1 MNEELRIIISAAT
14 SAAKKNL
21 AEIRKEL
28 KDIGEAAAES
38 SKPIDQAMQ
47 GIRKS
52 TLAAIGGI
60 AALTT
65 AVVTLGHRSL
75 EFQKIQGQL
84 IAGFQS
90 VGLSAKQ
97 AGTTYK
103 ELFGFLGEAD
113 TAAETA
119 NLLARLTQEEANL
132 AEWTKILQGVFA
144 TFPDSLPIEG
154 LAESINHTVKMGKVQ
169 GNLADA
175 LEWSGVSVDAFNAKL
190 ESTISLSEREA
201 MIRGTLNSLYGQAS
215 AIYGQANQ
223 ALIAYNQSQVA
234 VDQALANA
242 TQYVIPLMTALN
254 NLAATLLAVLKPA
267 FEVVAS
273 VIIIFVQWIIAAI
286 KAIGTFFG
294 VFSGKGTKSTEKV
307 SSTLKSVSV
316 GTGNVASGANKVGKA
331 FDNAAKSAEK
341 LRRQTMGFDELN
353 IIQPQQS
360 ASASGGAG
368 SGIGGG
374 GVGAIDI
381 PEISIPEVSEIDLP
395 GLEEFEEKVEQV
407 RKILIPVLTLVGAV
421 TAGLMLWKI
430 TDFISELINLNKFVT
445 LGNDLL
451 KRVGKEGF
459 EAAFGEGS
467 AAKITTA
474 QDRIK
479 SMLGH
484 LKTFGGAVLIVAGAI
499 ALVTGYTDAWV
510 NGIDWKNFALI
521 IGGIAAIVGGVALA
535 FGPMAAAIALVVG
548 GIVAMVIGVK
558 DLITNGYSMQAVL
571 MVAAGAI
578 AVVVGA
584 IWAFNAALLANPI
597 TWIIVA
603 IMALVAVF
611 VILWN
616 ECEAFRNFWI
626 DLWEKAKVL
635 FAAFIDSCQPA
646 IDAFVKMFRELW
658 GMLKEIW
665 KQILGIFKDT
675 WENIMAIWV
684 EAEPFFKAIWEGI
697 KFLFSGAKD
706 VLGSFFKLA
715 WEAIKAIWSVVV
727 SYFAAVWNG
736 IAGIFS
742 VVKNVLQGNWKGA
755 WDAIKSIVGG
765 WNKYFQDVW
774 SAIKKIFSAVK
785 TFFKE
790 TFGAGWDAVKKV
802 FSGVS
807 TFFTNLFNTIKNIFS
822 KIGSAI
828 GNAVSNAFSSAIN
841 WILKKAVNLING
853 FIGSINTAISII
865 NAIPGVN
872 INKLSKLSVPQ
883 LAKGGIVD
891 SATLAVIGERGKEAV
906 LPLENNTG
914 WIDTLADKLAARNS
928 TPTRIVLS
936 VDGRELGYAAIN
948 SINGIT
954 RQTGHLQLALV

>member
-1 MNEELRIIISAAT
+1 MNELSIVIKAVVND
-14 SAAKKNL
+14 AKKGLKEVQKEL
-21 AEIRKEL
+21 AEIEKAAQ
-28 KDIGEAAAES
+28 EASRPVDNAMRAI
-38 SKPIDQAMQ
+38 SKSATIAV
-47 GIRKS
+47 
-52 TLAAIGGI
+52 GGVV
-60 AALTT
+60 ALTT
-65 AVVTLGHRSL
+65 ALVTLGKRSL

-84 IAGFQS
+84 NAGFQS
-90 VGLSAKQ
+90 VGLSAQQ

-103 ELFGFLGEAD
+103 ELFGFLGQAD

-119 NLLARLTQEEANL
+119 NLLARLTQEEESL

-144 TFPDSLPIEG
+144 TFPDSLPIES
-154 LAESINHTVKMGKVQ
+154 LAESINHTAQMAKVE

-175 LEWSGVSVDAFNAKL
+175 LEWVGVSVDAFNAKL
-190 ESTISLSEREA
+190 ETTNSVSEREA
-201 MIRGTLNSLYGQAS
+201 LIRSTLNSLYGQAS
-215 AIYGQANQ
+215 VLYGQANQ

-242 TQYVIPLMTALN
+242 TTYVIPLMTQLN
-254 NLAATLLAVLKPA
+254 NLAATLLSVLKPA
-267 FEVVAS
+267 FETVAS
-273 VIIIFVQWIIAAI
+273 VIIVFVQWIIAAI
-286 KAIGTFFG
+286 KAVGTFFG
-294 VFSGKGTKSTEKV
+294 VFSSKGTSSTEKV
-307 SSTLKSVSV
+307 STTLGGISSTTNK
-316 GTGNVASGANKVGKA
+316 VASGVNKVGGA
-331 FDNAAKSAEK
+331 FDKAAKSAEK

-353 IIQPQQS
+353 IIQPQQTT
-360 ASASGGAG
+360 AASGGAG
-368 SGIGGG
+368 SGGAGGVGGG
-374 GVGAIDI
+374 GIDI
-381 PEISIPEVSEIDLP
+381 PEITIPEVSEIELP
-395 GLEEFEEKVEQV
+395 GLAEFEEKVEKI
-407 RKILIPVLTLVGAV
+407 RKILVPIVTLIGAV
-421 TAGLMLWKI
+421 VAGLLLWKI
-430 TDFISELINLNKFVT
+430 TDFITQFIDLNKFVN
-445 LGNDLL
+445 LANDLL

-467 AAKITTA
+467 AGKITVA

-479 SMLGH
+479 NMVSH
-484 LKTFGGAVLIVAGAI
+484 LKTFGGAVLIIAGTI
-499 ALVTGYTDAWV
+499 ALVKGYTDAWV

-521 IGGIAAIVGGVALA
+521 IGGIAAIVGGIALA
-535 FGPMAAAIALVVG
+535 FGPVAAAIALVVG
-548 GIVAMVIGVK
+548 GIVAMVIGIK

-597 TWIIVA
+597 TWIVVA
-603 IMALVAVF
+603 VMALVAVF
-611 VILWN
+611 IILWN
-616 ECEAFRNFWI
+616 ECEGFRNFWI

-635 FAAFIDSCQPA
+635 FDKFIKSCQPA
-646 IDAFVKMFRELW
+646 IDAFVKMFKELW

-665 KQILGIFKDT
+665 KQILGIFEDV
-675 WENIMAIWV
+675 WENIMAVWV
-684 EAEPFFKAIWEGI
+684 EAKPFFSAIWEAI
-697 KFLFSGAKD
+697 KFLFAGAKD
-706 VLGSFFKLA
+706 VLGAYFKLA
-715 WEAIKAIWSVVV
+715 WEAIKAVWSVVV
-727 SYFAAVWNG
+727 SYFAAVWNS

-742 VVKNVLQGNWKGA
+742 VVKNVLQGNWQGA

-785 TFFKE
+785 TFFKD

-802 FSGVS
+802 FNGVG
-807 TFFTNLFNTIKNIFS
+807 TFFTNVFNTIKNVFS
-822 KIGSAI
+822 KIGNAI
-828 GNAVSNAFSSAIN
+828 GNAVSKAFSSAIN
-841 WILKKAVNLING
+841 WVLKKAVNLING
-853 FIGSINTAISII
+853 FIGSINTAIGII

-914 WIDTLADKLAARNS
+914 WMDALADKIATRNGAPS
-928 TPTRIVLS
+928 RIVLT

-954 RQTGHLQLALV
+954 QQTGSLQLALF